1 MGYSKLQWFFF
12 VVIIP
17 LIFALIVYSVIMT
30 FMGKSV
36 VDQVKSIGSH
46 VPFVSSLLDEK
57 NESETSQKDKDKLE
71 NEIER
76 LTANIHE
83 QEQVLLELENKL
95 LEKDDELVDA
105 KETILKLEKQLE
117 NADEVEG
124 TESKSV
130 KETAKMLLS
139 MSPKD
144 AASIIS
150 EMQNSEV
157 IPVLQE
163 MKASDSGRI
172 VAKLEPQRAST
183 LMKELLSED

>member
-12 VVIIP
+12 VVVIP
-17 LIFALIVYSVIMT
+17 FIFALIVYGVIMT

-36 VDQVKSIGSH
+36 VDQVKSVGSH
-46 VPFVSSLLDEK
+46 VPFVSSLLDEEDK
-57 NESETSQKDKDKLE
+57 AKPSNKDKLE
-71 NEIER
+71 DEIER
-76 LTANIHE
+76 LTANINE
-83 QEQVLLELENKL
+83 QEQMVLELENKL
-95 LEKDDELVDA
+95 LEKDDELIDA

-117 NADEVEG
+117 NADEGEEPG
-124 TESKSV
+124 SSSV
-130 KETAKMLLS
+130 KETAQMLLS

-150 EMQNSEV
+150 EMQNNEV

-172 VAKLEPQRAST
+172 VAKLEPARASN
-183 LMKELLSED
+183 LMKELLSEN